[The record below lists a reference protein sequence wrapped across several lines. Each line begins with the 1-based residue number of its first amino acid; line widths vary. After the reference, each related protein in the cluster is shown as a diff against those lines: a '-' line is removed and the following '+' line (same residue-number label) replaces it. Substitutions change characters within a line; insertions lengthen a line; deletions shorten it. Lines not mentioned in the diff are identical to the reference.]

1 MIKPIN
7 KYKFVTNEL
16 IALARSRR
24 PERRSWHS
32 AKQSILLAASYLR
45 KEAGENSLPIRL
57 EGIEKLRMITKEETY
72 KPQDTL
78 DAILVP
84 VLGGFLLR
92 LNSNLT
98 SSRQRFSIA
107 HEIGHTFFY
116 NFSYNPPVRILSRES
131 SRLLIDK
138 EEDICN
144 AFARELLMPREFVER
159 DLDEH
164 NNRDLELILTL
175 ASKYR
180 VSAEVTARRLIL
192 DLSEYDKTVLIFAEK
207 SSGRKNQNKNIWW
220 YYGKTLKRYIRKD
233 EDAIFRQV
241 LSVISDQRSENILEK
256 IAELL
261 SDEAM
266 LQWYESKPDSRL
278 MVLLSFYR

>member
-1 MIKPIN
+1 
-7 KYKFVTNEL
+7 
-16 IALARSRR
+16 
-24 PERRSWHS
+24 
-32 AKQSILLAASYLR
+32 
-45 KEAGENSLPIRL
+45 
-57 EGIEKLRMITKEETY
+57 
-72 KPQDTL
+72 L